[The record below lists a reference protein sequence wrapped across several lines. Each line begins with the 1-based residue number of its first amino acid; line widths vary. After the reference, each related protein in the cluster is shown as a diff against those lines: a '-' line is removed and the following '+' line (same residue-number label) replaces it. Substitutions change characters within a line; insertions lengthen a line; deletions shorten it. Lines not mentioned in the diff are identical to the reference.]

1 MSLLFSP
8 SAAKARWGMIMTDNI
23 PQTDAEHVAASRPK
37 KLRLVRLFLWSA
49 VALLGGGLL
58 FMMVNENGRETVE
71 QDNYAGSVGGRFAL
85 TAPDG
90 SIVTDQT
97 LKGKP
102 FAIFFGFTRCPD
114 VCPTTLSRLT
124 KLRKE
129 MGEDGNKFEIVF
141 VSVDPEYDSPE
152 DIGRYIALFGTPI
165 IGLTGSSKEIADTAK
180 AYHAFYEKVPVE
192 GGDYTI
198 DHSAGVYL
206 MDAEGN
212 LQSIIDYHEKLETSL
227 AKLKRLVG

>member
-1 MSLLFSP
+1 
-8 SAAKARWGMIMTDNI
+8 MTDII
-23 PQTDAEHVAASRPK
+23 PEPEAEPMAGSGRRKMK
-37 KLRLVRLFLWSA
+37 KVRLFLWLA
-49 VALLGGGLL
+49 VALLGGVML
-58 FMMVNENGRETVE
+58 FMMVNEKGRETAE
-71 QDNYAGSVGGRFAL
+71 PNDYAGSVGGPFSL

-129 MGEDGNKFEIVF
+129 MGDDGDKFEIVF
-141 VSVDPEYDSPE
+141 VSVDPDYDSPE
-152 DIGRYIALFGTPI
+152 DVGRYIALFGTPI
-165 IGLTGSSKEIADTAK
+165 IGLTGSNKEIADTAK
-180 AYHAFYEKVPVE
+180 AYHAYYEKVPVE